1 VKDVEKHTTH
11 SNMDFWIPVFVVTWA
26 YLT

>member
-11 SNMDFWIPVFVVTWA
+11 SNMDFWIPVFVVTWGC
-26 YLT
+26 